1 MTPEE
6 KRIYNTLEKVR
17 IRAPVWERFRERKF
31 TEEDPYAF
39 AGIPISPVGML
50 DDTPLHEIEHTPADV
65 LMFTSDITPAW
76 YSSITYPGAA
86 FQELGRKELTDREY
100 RAYLRCAQ
108 RDHPIEESPVGLW
121 DYSEHMVYD
130 VTAKGF
136 GGFKVAHEIRK
147 AGYTCQVIGH
157 HFYATE
163 QDFQKIFYKFVGEN
177 TRAVCFSTVFS
188 GISNPHGLVHS
199 LYFMPGRQ
207 KKIKQWIRERNPDTK
222 MILGGAIGPALKKET
237 IEMSDSPIGDIDI
250 VNNGYG
256 DVTIT
261 EILEDIDNKKRVN
274 FYTDVGSRL
283 DITNSTMQYTPEDCL
298 QTNDMLTM
306 ETARGCIF
314 ECSFCNFG
322 LTGKEKGSYL
332 RSQSL
337 LEDEIKRNWYEHG
350 VHRYWMTD
358 DTFNDDTEKIIKI
371 AKLKEKLDIPL
382 EYTAFIRLDL
392 QNRLKQEQVLIDSGL
407 VFAHYGIETLIPDS
421 AVAINKGW
429 HPDEQM
435 AYIAD
440 LQDTPFGDQVTLF
453 SMFMVGLPEDSKKE
467 LKIMADKIC
476 DPNYNKLDC
485 LDVNA
490 YTMNAPES
498 SRVKQIT
505 GGKESP
511 IVEDPEKYGYKFS
524 RINPQSKHLPQDE
537 LAHNFSSYINRHGI
551 THMTAMRFALQTTM
565 RYFDSKGYIP
575 RQMMSGGYFKKEAV
589 HTPTGENYLRKYWNL
604 VGQVSSHTKYDKVI
618 YVDGVNTLHGTT
630 TQTSN
635 STD

>member
-6 KRIYNTLEKVR
+6 KNIYDKLELLRLASQRNNVD
-17 IRAPVWERFRERKF
+17 VEN
-31 TEEDPYAF
+31 DPY
-39 AGIPISPVGML
+39 GIADVPNTPKGMMDKISL
-50 DDTPLHEIEHTPADV
+50 QDIEHTPVDV
-65 LMFTSDITPAW
+65 LMFTSDITPTW
-76 YSSITYPGAA
+76 YQTVMYPGTA
-86 FQELGRKELTDREY
+86 FQTLGRKQLSDREY
-100 RAYLRCAQ
+100 KAYLKCAQ
-108 RDHPIEESPVGLW
+108 RDHPIERSPVGLW

-147 AGYTCQVIGH
+147 AGYTCQVIAH
-157 HFYATE
+157 QFYATE
-163 QDFQKIFYKFVGEN
+163 EDFQKIIYKFVGEN

-207 KKIKQWIRERNPDTK
+207 RKLKEWIQDRNPNTK
-222 MILGGAIGPALKKET
+222 IILGGAVGPSLKKEI
-237 IEMSDSPIGDIDI
+237 IEKSDTPLLDIDI
-250 VNNGYG
+250 INNGYG

-261 EILEDIDNKKRVN
+261 EILEDIDNRKRVN

-283 DITNSTMQYTPEDCL
+283 DITNSTMQYAPEDCL
-298 QTNDMLTM
+298 QTNDMLSM

-332 RSQSL
+332 RSQTL

-350 VHRYWMTD
+350 VHRYWMAD
-358 DTFNDDTEKIIKI
+358 DTFNDDTEKIVKI

-382 EYTAFIRLDL
+382 EYTAFLRLDL

-467 LKIMADKIC
+467 LRIMADKIC
-476 DPNYNKLDC
+476 DPKYNKLDC

-490 YTMNAPES
+490 YTMNNPES
-498 SRVKQIT
+498 ARVKQIT

-511 IVEDPEKYGYKFS
+511 IVEDPAKYGYKFS
-524 RINPQSKHLPQDE
+524 KVDSQTAHLQQDE
-537 LAHNFSSYINRHGI
+537 LAHNFRQYVNKHGI
-551 THMTAMRFALQTTM
+551 THSIARKFAMQTTM
-565 RYFDSKGYIP
+565 RYFDSKGFIP

-589 HTPTGENYLRKYWNL
+589 YTLTGENYLRKYWNM
-604 VGQVSSHTKYDKVI
+604 VGQVPGHTRYDKVI
-618 YVDGVNTLHGTT
+618 YVDGVNTVHGTT